1 MGLPQLAR
9 KKAARKMLAVQAKR
23 SARLVMDKV
32 PLSQSGLARNRICG
46 DSGFASR
53 QRCFYPTGRVRT
65 SLSNCGW
72 NPSLRGNAGRH
83 AAMIFTRLFTALG
96 SPVVSFFT
104 HVGEVVLL
112 ASETFTSVVAH
123 KIRWRLFLQQIVE
136 IGLRSQLVVV
146 ITGAF
151 TGAVFAAQTFFQF
164 NKLGMGSAVGAVV
177 SVSICREL
185 GPVLTALMVTGRVG
199 ASMSAEIG
207 TMKVTEQID
216 ALRALAVH
224 PIDYL
229 VVPRTLAMMLSMPL
243 LVAECIGVG
252 IVAGYFVAIFLLDVN
267 GTYYVA
273 NMVRWT
279 QMRDIVMA
287 LSKAFCFALLIVF
300 ISCHKGLTSREG
312 AVGVGRATTEA
323 VVDAS
328 LAVLDLQFL
337 SDHGAQHHFPGWIS
351 VAVALRAIP

>member
-1 MGLPQLAR
+1 M
-9 KKAARKMLAVQAKR
+9 
-23 SARLVMDKV
+23 ARLITAVGAAV
-32 PLSQSGLARNRICG
+32 LGFFTYLGAVVVLAG
-46 DSGFASR
+46 ETFASIVM
-53 QRCFYPTGRVRT
+53 Q
-65 SLSNCGW
+65 
-72 NPSLRGNAGRH
+72 
-83 AAMIFTRLFTALG
+83 
-96 SPVVSFFT
+96 
-104 HVGEVVLL
+104 
-112 ASETFTSVVAH
+112 
-123 KIRWRLFLQQIVE
+123 KIRWRLFMNQIVE
-136 IGLRSQLVVV
+136 MGLRSQSVVV

-177 SVSICREL
+177 SVSIFREL

-229 VVPRTLAMMLSMPL
+229 VVPRVLAMMLSMPL
-243 LVAECIGVG
+243 LVAECVG
-252 IVAGYFVAIFLLDVN
+252 IGIAAGYFVSVGLLDVN
-267 GTYYVA
+267 GPYYMA

-287 LSKAFCFALLIVF
+287 MSKAFCFAVLIVF
-300 ISCHKGLTSREG
+300 ISCHKGLTTREG

-323 VVDAS
+323 VVDSS
-328 LAVLDLQFL
+328 LAVLIFNFFL
-337 SDHGAQHHFPGWIS
+337 TMALNVIFPAGYQ
-351 VAVALRAIP
+351 

>member
-1 MGLPQLAR
+1 MVRIISAIGARVIAFFTYIGEIVVLA
-9 KKAARKMLAVQAKR
+9 AET
-23 SARLVMDKV
+23 
-32 PLSQSGLARNRICG
+32 
-46 DSGFASR
+46 FASIIR
-53 QRCFYPTGRVRT
+53 Q
-65 SLSNCGW
+65 
-72 NPSLRGNAGRH
+72 
-83 AAMIFTRLFTALG
+83 
-96 SPVVSFFT
+96 
-104 HVGEVVLL
+104 
-112 ASETFTSVVAH
+112 
-123 KIRWRLFLQQIVE
+123 KIRWRIFLYQIVE
-136 IGLRSQLVVV
+136 MGLRSQSVVV

-229 VVPRTLAMMLSMPL
+229 VVPRALAMMVSMPL
-243 LVAECIGVG
+243 LVAECVGVG
-252 IVAGYFVAIFLLDVN
+252 IVAGYLVAIGLLEVN
-267 GTYYVA
+267 GTYYMA

-279 QMRDIVMA
+279 QLRDIIMA
-287 LSKAFCFALLIVF
+287 LSKAFCFALRIVF
-300 ISCHKGLTSREG
+300 ISCHKGLTTREG
-312 AVGVGRATTEA
+312 AVGVGKATTEA

-328 LAVLDLQFL
+328 LAILICNFFL
-337 SDHGAQHHFPGWIS
+337 TMMLNIFFPAGYQ
-351 VAVALRAIP
+351 

>member
-1 MGLPQLAR
+1 MTRFITAVGAALIALVTYLGELVVLA
-9 KKAARKMLAVQAKR
+9 AATFG
-23 SARLVMDKV
+23 S
-32 PLSQSGLARNRICG
+32 
-46 DSGFASR
+46 
-53 QRCFYPTGRVRT
+53 
-65 SLSNCGW
+65 
-72 NPSLRGNAGRH
+72 
-83 AAMIFTRLFTALG
+83 IFTQKL
-96 SPVVSFFT
+96 
-104 HVGEVVLL
+104 
-112 ASETFTSVVAH
+112 
-123 KIRWRLFLQQIVE
+123 RWRLFLNQIVE

-216 ALRALAVH
+216 ALRALAVN

-229 VVPRTLAMMLSMPL
+229 VVPRTLAMMISMPL

-252 IVAGYFVAIFLLDVN
+252 IAAGYFVAITLLDVN

-279 QMRDIVMA
+279 GMRDIIMG

-300 ISCHKGLTSREG
+300 ISCHKGLTTREG
-312 AVGVGRATTEA
+312 AVGVGQATTQA
-323 VVDAS
+323 VVDSS
-328 LAVLDLQFL
+328 LAVLIFNFFL
-337 SDHGAQHHFPGWIS
+337 TMSLNIIFPAGYQ
-351 VAVALRAIP
+351 

>member
-1 MGLPQLAR
+1 M
-9 KKAARKMLAVQAKR
+9 
-23 SARLVMDKV
+23 
-32 PLSQSGLARNRICG
+32 
-46 DSGFASR
+46 
-53 QRCFYPTGRVRT
+53 VRFF
-65 SLSNCGW
+65 N
-72 NPSLRGNAGRH
+72 
-83 AAMIFTRLFTALG
+83 ALG
-96 SPVVSFFT
+96 APVLAFFQYL
-104 HVGEVVLL
+104 GELVLL
-112 ASETFTSVVAH
+112 AGDTFRSIFTH
-123 KIRWRLFLQQIVE
+123 KLRWKLFQHQIVD
-136 IGLRSQLVVV
+136 IGLRSQLVVM

-151 TGAVFAAQTFFQF
+151 TGAVFAAQTYFQF
-164 NKLGMGSAVGAVV
+164 NKLGMGSAVGSVV

-185 GPVLTALMVTGRVG
+185 GPVLTGLMIAGRVG

-229 VVPRTLAMMLSMPL
+229 VVPRTLAMMVSMPL

-252 IVAGYFVAIFLLDVN
+252 IAAGYFVAIFLLDVN
-267 GTYYVA
+267 GTYYMA

-279 QMRDIVMA
+279 RNRDIVMA

-328 LAVLDLQFL
+328 
-337 SDHGAQHHFPGWIS
+337 
-351 VAVALRAIP
+351 

>member
-1 MGLPQLAR
+1 MAGIVSAVG
-9 KKAARKMLAVQAKR
+9 AAL
-23 SARLVMDKV
+23 
-32 PLSQSGLARNRICG
+32 I
-46 DSGFASR
+46 
-53 QRCFYPTGRVRT
+53 
-65 SLSNCGW
+65 
-72 NPSLRGNAGRH
+72 
-83 AAMIFTRLFTALG
+83 
-96 SPVVSFFT
+96 SFCT
-104 HVGEVVLL
+104 YVGEIVVL
-112 ASETFTSVVAH
+112 AAETFRSIFSQR
-123 KIRWRLFLQQIVE
+123 IRWRLFLNQIVE

-151 TGAVFAAQTFFQF
+151 TGAVFAAQTYFQF

-229 VVPRTLAMMLSMPL
+229 VVPRALAMMVSMPL
-243 LVAECIGVG
+243 LVAECVGVG
-252 IVAGYFVAIFLLDVN
+252 IVAGYFVAIGLLEVN

-279 QMRDIVMA
+279 QMRDIIMA

-300 ISCHKGLTSREG
+300 ISCHKGLTTREG

-323 VVDAS
+323 VVDSS
-328 LAVLDLQFL
+328 LAVLVFNFFL
-337 SDHGAQHHFPGWIS
+337 TMMLNIIFPAGYQ
-351 VAVALRAIP
+351 

>member
-1 MGLPQLAR
+1 MVRFISAIGARVIAFFIYIGEIVVLA
-9 KKAARKMLAVQAKR
+9 AETFV
-23 SARLVMDKV
+23 SVV
-32 PLSQSGLARNRICG
+32 
-46 DSGFASR
+46 R
-53 QRCFYPTGRVRT
+53 QR
-65 SLSNCGW
+65 
-72 NPSLRGNAGRH
+72 
-83 AAMIFTRLFTALG
+83 
-96 SPVVSFFT
+96 
-104 HVGEVVLL
+104 
-112 ASETFTSVVAH
+112 
-123 KIRWRLFLQQIVE
+123 IRWRILMQQIVE
-136 IGLRSQLVVV
+136 IGLRSQSVVV

-229 VVPRTLAMMLSMPL
+229 VVPRALAMMVSMPL
-243 LVAECIGVG
+243 LVAECVGVG
-252 IVAGYFVAIFLLDVN
+252 IAAGYFVAIGLLDVN

-300 ISCHKGLTSREG
+300 ISCHKGLTTREG
-312 AVGVGRATTEA
+312 AVGVGKATTEA
-323 VVDAS
+323 VVDSS
-328 LAVLDLQFL
+328 LAILIFNFFMTMLLNIF
-337 SDHGAQHHFPGWIS
+337 FPAGYQ
-351 VAVALRAIP
+351 